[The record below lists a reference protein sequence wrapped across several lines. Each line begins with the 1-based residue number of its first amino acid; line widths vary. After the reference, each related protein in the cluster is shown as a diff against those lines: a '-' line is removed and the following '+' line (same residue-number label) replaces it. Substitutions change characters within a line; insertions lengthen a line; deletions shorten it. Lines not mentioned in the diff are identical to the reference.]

1 MSEWWA
7 HLEGDD
13 SDLAYL
19 STVVT
24 APDFAVQRKN
34 GHFYLRST
42 QLDMLENARLVKEV
56 ASAMLR
62 PLNGLIRLRVHISR
76 PLTVG
81 NLERVD
87 DAGRTNHI
95 ILTDSGTLALSRVSA
110 LGWNNSTK
118 DPFARPA
125 RVVGN

>member
-42 QLDMLENARLVKEV
+42 QLDMLENARLVKGSGKRNAA
-56 ASAMLR
+56 ASQW
-62 PLNGLIRLRVHISR
+62 PN
-76 PLTVG
+76 
-81 NLERVD
+81 
-87 DAGRTNHI
+87 
-95 ILTDSGTLALSRVSA
+95 
-110 LGWNNSTK
+110 
-118 DPFARPA
+118 
-125 RVVGN
+125 